1 MELPVAWTAHPRGGY
16 DELLLSQNNDI
27 FSIISD
33 ISLENINNNSFYDSI
48 LNNLSYSLISNTSF
62 DISFE
67 SQTTSF
73 NDVNH
78 NTTLF
83 SIISNTTLNF
93 SNLNDFSIVTNESTI
108 EINELSMVSEGSLNL
123 SNDLEESS
131 LDSLDELTQRT
142 LHLNNR
148 PDLDVNNSDLLRHIH
163 INYTMSI
170 GKYVTLE
177 TLNNEYKSKHNTTML
192 YLNARSLPNKLTR
205 LKDYVQSL
213 SDIKMKPIFISIT
226 EIFNPDCI
234 YLNNYTFYSYCRE
247 KKNGGGTGIFIDN
260 TYKFTQIVTD
270 TKPIETV
277 FEFIVGRVELP
288 NKKNIALV
296 TIYHPPSSKLYTLR
310 NQKQLFFESLS
321 NLLDEI
327 DLLNLNVIFAGDMNI
342 DLLQDDNIYA
352 SQIIN
357 LFISHGHILNNRK
370 ATFFKDTTMNSPA
383 SFLDHIYTS
392 SSGLIRWNCTLTDE
406 FADHCNLIMDI
417 DLEAIGS
424 RPCFRLKNDSES
436 RNYSTENIQKFIDKI
451 KETNFISVL
460 NANDPILASNLMY
473 DLFLPV
479 FNSCF
484 PVKIR
489 SNFVNRDIKNNAFM
503 TPDLLI
509 LKKKKD
515 RLSVKSKQNPRRF
528 RRKYKKMRNLFNR
541 QCELAERSLIR
552 NKLNAANNNSK
563 MLWSVLQNIHNPKPR
578 KEKIGD
584 IKDRNGNLITDD
596 ITKGKVFNNF
606 MVNDVASEII
616 EKIPNFANRSFRE
629 FMNPPNANSF
639 TLNPTSADEVYDVIK
654 KLKPKKSADI
664 RGMSVF
670 LLQKIAPEMSYIL
683 AHIFNLSLQHAVFP
697 DKFKDSVVN
706 PFHKKGDDQDISNYR
721 GITLGDTF
729 GKVCEKWMSIHL
741 VKFLADNNV
750 ICKYQFGFLKNFNT
764 HHCLTSIQ
772 EKIVDALNNKK
783 FVACVGL
790 DVQKA
795 FDLVDHQIL
804 FEKLENIGIRGQMLN
819 FFISYYSNRRQYVR
833 INGKTSS
840 DYLIIPRSVLQG
852 TILGVIGFLIFIND
866 LPNATR
872 HAFNKIFA
880 DDLNSIFIANSH
892 DELLQ
897 QVNSD
902 IERLFVYYSTNKLS
916 IHPQKSTVILFNNK
930 NRKNIYNTK
939 LENGKQ
945 IIDFD
950 CRLNGNK
957 IRIAN
962 NSKEDGGC
970 VKILGIFLDERLTF
984 QYQANTLLK
993 KLSSACY
1000 ALRLSKKYLEKG
1012 ELLLLFN
1019 AFFKSHI
1026 NYSIPYLSACS
1037 ASTINDIQKVE
1048 KKAIRIVENKS
1059 YREHSAP
1066 LFKQNK
1072 ILPINESM
1080 TLYIA
1085 TFMFKVHI
1093 LSQPNAIIE
1102 LWDKAIDRRRD
1113 ISNTRHLRNYNEF
1126 DFNLP
1131 ANINFQHLS
1140 KQQKFLFPKTFNDL
1154 DLDIK
1159 SSVTKNEFINK
1170 LKSRLLQSI

>member
-1 MELPVAWTAHPRGGY
+1 
-16 DELLLSQNNDI
+16 
-27 FSIISD
+27 
-33 ISLENINNNSFYDSI
+33 
-48 LNNLSYSLISNTSF
+48 
-62 DISFE
+62 
-67 SQTTSF
+67 
-73 NDVNH
+73 
-78 NTTLF
+78 
-83 SIISNTTLNF
+83 
-93 SNLNDFSIVTNESTI
+93 
-108 EINELSMVSEGSLNL
+108 
-123 SNDLEESS
+123 
-131 LDSLDELTQRT
+131 
-142 LHLNNR
+142 
-148 PDLDVNNSDLLRHIH
+148 
-163 INYTMSI
+163 
-170 GKYVTLE
+170 
-177 TLNNEYKSKHNTTML
+177 
-192 YLNARSLPNKLTR
+192 
-205 LKDYVQSL
+205 
-213 SDIKMKPIFISIT
+213 
-226 EIFNPDCI
+226 
-234 YLNNYTFYSYCRE
+234 
-247 KKNGGGTGIFIDN
+247 
-260 TYKFTQIVTD
+260 
-270 TKPIETV
+270 
-277 FEFIVGRVELP
+277 
-288 NKKNIALV
+288 
-296 TIYHPPSSKLYTLR
+296 
-310 NQKQLFFESLS
+310 
-321 NLLDEI
+321 
-327 DLLNLNVIFAGDMNI
+327 
-342 DLLQDDNIYA
+342 
-352 SQIIN
+352 
-357 LFISHGHILNNRK
+357 
-370 ATFFKDTTMNSPA
+370 
-383 SFLDHIYTS
+383 
-392 SSGLIRWNCTLTDE
+392 
-406 FADHCNLIMDI
+406 
-417 DLEAIGS
+417 
-424 RPCFRLKNDSES
+424 
-436 RNYSTENIQKFIDKI
+436 
-451 KETNFISVL
+451 
-460 NANDPILASNLMY
+460 
-473 DLFLPV
+473 
-479 FNSCF
+479 
-484 PVKIR
+484 
-489 SNFVNRDIKNNAFM
+489 
-503 TPDLLI
+503 
-509 LKKKKD
+509 
-515 RLSVKSKQNPRRF
+515 
-528 RRKYKKMRNLFNR
+528 
-541 QCELAERSLIR
+541 
-552 NKLNAANNNSK
+552 
-563 MLWSVLQNIHNPKPR
+563 
-578 KEKIGD
+578 
-584 IKDRNGNLITDD
+584 
-596 ITKGKVFNNF
+596 
-606 MVNDVASEII
+606 
-616 EKIPNFANRSFRE
+616 
-629 FMNPPNANSF
+629 
-639 TLNPTSADEVYDVIK
+639 
-654 KLKPKKSADI
+654 
-664 RGMSVF
+664 
-670 LLQKIAPEMSYIL
+670 
-683 AHIFNLSLQHAVFP
+683 
-697 DKFKDSVVN
+697 
-706 PFHKKGDDQDISNYR
+706 
-721 GITLGDTF
+721 
-729 GKVCEKWMSIHL
+729 
-741 VKFLADNNV
+741 
-750 ICKYQFGFLKNFNT
+750 
-764 HHCLTSIQ
+764 
-772 EKIVDALNNKK
+772 
-783 FVACVGL
+783 
-790 DVQKA
+790 
-795 FDLVDHQIL
+795 
-804 FEKLENIGIRGQMLN
+804 MLN

-1113 ISNTRHLRNYNEF
+1113 ISNTRNLRNYNEF

-1159 SSVTKNEFINK
+1159 ASVTKNEFINK